1 MSALRI
7 KIAAAA
13 LTVLAVA
20 QPIADIAA
28 MPKLKAALAATQA
41 APAMKVFTAQ
51 QGFETY
57 AARYFVSWREP
68 DGNARRVEL
77 TPRIYGRMQG
87 PYNRR
92 NVYGA
97 ALSYGPVLRS
107 SPLTKPMA
115 DSVAHYAFC
124 EPGDLL
130 RELRLTEHR
139 PRGARIEL
147 APRRAP
153 QRDYELA
160 WSVSCD

>member
-1 MSALRI
+1 MSAKS

-13 LTVLAVA
+13 LIVLAVA
-20 QPIADIAA
+20 QPITDIAA

-57 AARYFVSWREP
+57 AARYYISWREP
-68 DGNARRVEL
+68 DGSARRVEL
-77 TPRIYGRMQG
+77 TPEIYGRMQG

-107 SPLTKPMA
+107 SALTKPMA
-115 DSVAHYAFC
+115 DSVAAYAFC
-124 EPGDLL
+124 SPGGLL
-130 RELRLTEHR
+130 RELRLTESEPSR
-139 PRGARIEL
+139 VEVEL
-147 APRRAP
+147 LPRRAP
-153 QRDYELA
+153 ARDDYELS
-160 WSVSCD
+160 WSVPCG